1 MKTKT
6 NCKAGKLAGWGGA
19 GNHNETLVRDNGKG
33 LKVKTNLKAGGV
45 FQNHNETLVR
55 DSGKNLKV
63 KTALR
68 AGKKATS

>member
-6 NCKAGKLAGWGGA
+6 NCKAGGLAST
-19 GNHNETLVRDNGKG
+19 NHS
-33 LKVKTNLKAGGV
+33 
-45 FQNHNETLVR
+45 ETLVR

-68 AGKKATS
+68 AGKKAA

>member
-6 NCKAGKLAGWGGA
+6 NCKAGDGFRIAA
-19 GNHNETLVRDNGKG
+19 NHSETL
-33 LKVKTNLKAGGV
+33 L
-45 FQNHNETLVR
+45 R

-68 AGKKATS
+68 AGKKAK